1 MSDPLKA
8 RSFEIPDELVDKP
21 WAWEMYFKLKEK
33 DEAMGTNRRADILQM
48 GPAELAIRNAVLEVE
63 ELGADTRLTDIVVAL
78 SEQQSKLA
86 DWCEA
91 TGNVKPE

>member
-1 MSDPLKA
+1 MT
-8 RSFEIPDELVDKP
+8 FEIPDELVDKP

-48 GPAELAIRNAVLEVE
+48 VPAELAIRAAIMEVE

-86 DWCEA
+86 DWAEA
-91 TGNVKPE
+91 TGNVKPV